1 MSEKKYHYI
10 RKTFRYNG
18 KRYEVTGKTEAEAEE
33 KLALLRSRL
42 ELMPFGN
49 GVPLTV
55 SEWYQQWKSLY
66 KDNSGMTTK
75 SLSAYDEKF
84 RKYIEPAIGKI
95 RLDHIQDQH
104 LQKILND
111 AAGMSFSQLTKI
123 RSLLQQMFFRAL
135 KSRLISYNPADG
147 LELPAYTRNNRRS
160 LTDEERALFLQ
171 VEPTVPGAV
180 LYYTMLMTGMRPGE
194 LAVLQWSDID
204 FQKNEISVTKAL
216 ESGSRTSIRGPKTAA
231 GVRVI
236 PMRPQLV
243 NRLLPLQGKPDDFV
257 FRREDGKHFC
267 SNSLHKLWH
276 TLREAMED
284 ALGSE
289 LPDDLVPYCLR
300 HTFCTD
306 LQNAGVPINV
316 AKELMGHSNISTTAN
331 VYTHRNES
339 TLHNNIA
346 LLDRP
351 KPKATPQQVRRTLEK
366 PQKKQR
372 LRPKRIVNSKYCGK
386 VRLRASPAMQ

>member
-10 RKTFRYNG
+10 RKTFRFNG

-42 ELMPFGN
+42 ALTPQASTDS
-49 GVPLTV
+49 LTV
-55 SEWYQQWKSLY
+55 ADWYRQWKALY
-66 KDNSGMTTK
+66 KENSGMTAK
-75 SLSAYDEKF
+75 SLASYDEKF
-84 RKYIEPAIGKI
+84 RKYIAPAIGGL
-95 RLDHIQDQH
+95 RLEHVQAQH

-123 RSLLQQMFFRAL
+123 RSLLQQMFFRACT
-135 KSRLISYNPADG
+135 SRLIVYNPADG
-147 LELPAYTRNNRRS
+147 LQLPACTRNSRRS
-160 LTDEERALFLQ
+160 LTDQERTLFLK
-171 VEPTVPGAV
+171 VEPTVPGAI

-194 LAVLQWSDID
+194 LAALQWSDID

-216 ESGSRTSIRGPKTAA
+216 ESGSSTLIRGPKTAA
-231 GVRVI
+231 GIRVI
-236 PMRPQLV
+236 PIRRPLAD
-243 NRLLPLQGKPDDFV
+243 RLRPLQGQPEEYV
-257 FRREDGKHFC
+257 FLRQNGKHYC

-276 TLREAMED
+276 AIRDAMEREQGA
-284 ALGSE
+284 AL
-289 LPDDLVPYCLR
+289 PADLVPYCMR

-331 VYTHRNES
+331 VYTHRNET
-339 TLHNNIA
+339 TLHSNIA

-351 KPKATPQQVRRTLEK
+351 QSAPAAGTAK
-366 PQKKQR
+366 PQPTR
-372 LRPKRIVNSKYCGK
+372 RRIRPRRIIHCKRAKAGAARSV
-386 VRLRASPAMQ
+386 